1 MANNTYTVKSG
12 DTLSGIALK
21 YLGSASKYKQLASWN
36 NISNPDKIYVGQVIK
51 LYNPASSGGSSSSSK
66 TTASTKAVKIEHFG
80 VSVQDPNELI
90 VEWSWGKE
98 SETSSYKYEWGCANG
113 SGLWVDESLGE
124 NNVDDKSRHVAR
136 QTTFSIPAG
145 TTRVR
150 FRVLPISKTKKD
162 SKGKE
167 TSYWTGEWTAWKYWD
182 KGAAPAAPNISKTE
196 VKGVLVSATV
206 DYGSDDTDGVTHIQF
221 RVRKNDDPASTPKSE
236 LIQLKGGMASWSW
249 SGANDARYKFS
260 ARAYIKSRDVYSE
273 WSDWTNEVTTKPVAP
288 AGITELRAE
297 NSKTVYIAWSKVN
310 TATKYQIEYAEDKR
324 YFDKSSR
331 TATLDVSGAPG
342 TTNSDPATSQI
353 IDISDP
359 GKEYFF
365 RVRAW
370 NDDIASYW
378 TAIKSVV
385 VGIKPSAP
393 TTWSSTSIVVDN
405 KNVTLYWV
413 HNSRDNSRQKAAKL
427 KLLSMPE
434 PEEGKLDEYTEA
446 EENVNG
452 TYDITISLGDTAFS
466 NVYIS
471 YTPKVV
477 NEDESE
483 PTYECV
489 LKTSAYTDG
498 AAIEWQVCTKGV
510 HEEYSPW
517 STSRTIDIY
526 SPPELVLS
534 LTAYTRSDE
543 EIDPVDG
550 NELEN
555 ELTTD
560 GNKVYY
566 SGNNDDD
573 RKYYTIVDSVYYAV
587 YLQNSDKVTSFPIY
601 VTAVATPNNDV
612 QKPTG
617 YHFTITAKEAYETT
631 DPLGNFKMVNAG
643 EEIYSEYYNP
653 DVDGEA
659 HLQLLPSS
667 VTLENGRQYIMS
679 CVASM
684 SSGLTAEDNVE
695 FTVDWEVSVCEPNAE
710 IGVDNDLLTASI
722 RPYCMIPATKY
733 YAVTCSDF
741 KKSTEV
747 TSAVSIANFEADGAL
762 LEGVKLP
769 TGEDVY
775 VYTKLNSDGSTN
787 TTYYTKSGG
796 KYYNVQLGST
806 YLATATEID
815 YLYGEAVTKT
825 VGKNQVSMETTT
837 FIKTDS
843 TIEPV
848 DCVRV
853 PDVVTT
859 GNEPVYSYADRGTTR
874 YCTVHYIGTSKIS
887 EVESGTLLNDVQTT
901 DGDAVYYVDT
911 EDRRQ
916 YYTIVDGVNYVVN
929 TIYHSVDAAHTVVYI
944 GMNDDG
950 KYVLYCTAEVHEP
963 IYDVWLSIYRREFDG
978 SFTEIAANLDAANR
992 TTVTDPHPALD
1003 YARYRIVAADK
1014 ATGHIE
1020 YFDCPAHPVGGK
1032 AAVIQWDETWTNFD
1046 MLGDDE
1052 PVQSVLSGSMLKL
1065 PYNIDV
1071 SDSNKPETTLVE
1083 YIGRSHPVSYYGT
1096 QLGSTSSWNM
1106 VIDKKDTET
1115 LYALRRLAR
1124 WLGDVYVRE
1133 PSGSGYWANVTV
1145 SFSQT
1150 HCEVTIPV
1158 SLSITRV
1165 EGGM

>member
-1 MANNTYTVKSG
+1 MANTYTVKSD
-12 DTLSGIALK
+12 DTLSEIAQK
-21 YLGSASKYKQLASWN
+21 HLGSASKYKQLASWN
-36 NISNPDKIYVGQVIK
+36 NISNPNRIYVGQVLK
-51 LYNPASSGGSSSSSK
+51 LYNPATSGGSSGS
-66 TTASTKAVKIEHFG
+66 STKPPTNVCVISHFG
-80 VSVQDPNELI
+80 VNAKDPNELI
-90 VEWSWGKE
+90 VEWTWAKE
-98 SETSSYKYEWGCANG
+98 KETASYKIEWGYANG
-113 SGLWVDESLGE
+113 SGVWLGLSMSDNSVNKE
-124 NNVDDKSRHVAR
+124 NRGISR
-136 QTTFSIPAG
+136 QTTYNIPADA
-145 TTRVR
+145 TRVR
-150 FRVLPISKTKKD
+150 FRVKPIAETKKD
-162 SKGKE
+162 KKGNE
-167 TSYWTGEWTAWKYWD
+167 TAKFTASWTAYKYWD

-196 VKGVLVSATV
+196 VKGVLTSATV
-206 DYGSDDTDGVTHIQF
+206 DYGSDDTDGVTHVQF
-221 RVRKNDDPASTPKSE
+221 RVRKNDDPAQTPKSE
-236 LIQLKGGMASWSW
+236 LIQLKGGIASWSW

-273 WSDWTNEVTTKPVAP
+273 WSKWSNELTTKPVAP
-288 AGITELRAE
+288 GSITELRAE
-297 NSKTVYIAWSKVN
+297 NSKSVYIAWSKVT
-310 TATKYQIEYAEDKR
+310 TATKYEIEYTEDKR

-331 TATLDVSGAPG
+331 TDSVEVLGAPD
-342 TTNSDPATSQI
+342 TTNPDPATSQH
-353 IDISDP
+353 IDISET

-365 RVRAW
+365 RIRAW
-370 NDDIASYW
+370 NDKIASAW
-378 TAIKSVV
+378 TAIKSVI
-385 VGIKPSAP
+385 VGTKPSAP
-393 TTWSSTSIVVDN
+393 TTWSSTSTVVDN

-413 HNSRDNSRQKAAKL
+413 HNSRDGSRQKAAKL

-434 PEEGKLDEYTEA
+434 PGDLDKYTEA
-446 EENVNG
+446 TKNAKG
-452 TYDITISLGDTAFS
+452 TYDITISMGDTAFS
-466 NVYIS
+466 NAYIS
-471 YTPKVV
+471 YTPKEVKD
-477 NEDESE
+477 DENE
-483 PTYECV
+483 PTYECI

-498 AAIEWQVCTKGV
+498 ASIEWQVSTKGV

-517 STSRTIDIY
+517 STSRTIDVY
-526 SPPELVLS
+526 SPPELALS
-534 LTAYTRSDE
+534 IASYVKSDE

-550 NELEN
+550 TELEG
-555 ELTTD
+555 EYTTTD
-560 GNKVYY
+560 DKVYY
-566 SGNNDDD
+566 TGDSDEE
-573 RKYYTIVDSVYYAV
+573 RRYYTVIDGVYYAV
-587 YLQNSDKVTSFPIY
+587 YLQNSDTVTSFPIY
-601 VTAVATPNNDV
+601 ISAVATPNNDV

-631 DPLGNFKMVNAG
+631 DALGNFKMVNSG

-653 DVDGEA
+653 DINGEA

-667 VTLENGRQYIMS
+667 VTLENGMQYIIS

-684 SSGLTAEDNVE
+684 SSGLTAEANDE

-710 IGVDNDLLTASI
+710 IGVDNELLTASI
-722 RPYCMIPATKY
+722 LPYCKVPLTKY
-733 YAVTCSDF
+733 YAVACSDC

-775 VYTKLNSDGSTN
+775 VYTKLNSDGST
-787 TTYYTKSGG
+787 TAMYYAKNGG

-815 YLYGEAVTKT
+815 CLYGEVVTKT
-825 VGKNQVSMETTT
+825 VGKNRVSMETPT

-843 TIEPV
+843 AIEPV
-848 DCVRV
+848 ECVRV

-859 GNEPVYSYADRGTTR
+859 GNEPVYSYYDRGITR
-874 YCTVHYIGTSKIS
+874 YCTVHYIRTSKIS
-887 EVESGTLLNDVQTT
+887 EVESGTLLDDIQTT
-901 DGDAVYYVDT
+901 NGDRVYYVDT
-911 EDRRQ
+911 EGERQ
-916 YYTIVDGVNYVVN
+916 YYTLVDGVNYVVN
-929 TIYHSVDAAHTVVYI
+929 AVYYSIDAVQATVYI

-950 KYVLYCTAEVHEP
+950 NYVLYCTAEVHEP
-963 IYDVWLSIYRREFDG
+963 IYDVWLSVYRREFDG

-1032 AAVIQWDETWTNFD
+1032 AAVLQWDETCVNFD

-1052 PVQSVLSGSMLKL
+1052 PAQPALTGTMLKL

-1071 SDSNKPETTLVE
+1071 SDSSSPETTLVE

-1096 QLGSTSSWNM
+1096 QLGSSSSWSM

-1145 SFSQT
+1145 SFSQS
-1150 HCEVTIPV
+1150 HCELTIPV

>member
-12 DTLSGIALK
+12 DTLSEIAQK

-36 NISNPDKIYVGQVIK
+36 NISNPNRIYVGQVLK
-51 LYNPASSGGSSSSSK
+51 LYNPAASGGSSSSSN
-66 TTASTKAVKIEHFG
+66 STKAPTNVCVISHFG
-80 VSVQDPNELI
+80 VNAKDPNELI
-90 VEWSWGKE
+90 VEWTWAKE
-98 SETSSYKYEWGCANG
+98 TDTDSYKIEWGYANG
-113 SGLWVDESLGE
+113 TGIWLGETLSE
-124 NNVDDKSRHVAR
+124 NNVDVNNRSIARHA
-136 QTTFSIPAG
+136 TYSIPADA
-145 TTRVR
+145 TRVR
-150 FRVLPISKTKKD
+150 FRVKPIAKTKKVKD
-162 SKGKE
+162 KE
-167 TSYWTGEWTAWKYWD
+167 TSLFTASWSAYKYWD
-182 KGAAPAAPNISKTE
+182 KGAAPAAPDISKTE

-221 RVRKNDDPASTPKSE
+221 RVRKNDNPAQTPKSE
-236 LIQLKGGMASWSW
+236 LIKLKGGIASWSW

-273 WSDWTNEVTTKPVAP
+273 WSKWSEELTTKPVAP
-288 AGITELRAE
+288 GSITELRAE
-297 NSKTVYIAWSKVN
+297 NSKTVYIAWSKVK
-310 TATKYQIEYAEDKR
+310 TATKYQIEYTEDKR

-331 TATLDVSGAPG
+331 TNSVDVSGNPD
-342 TTNSDPATSQI
+342 TTNPDPATSQY
-353 IDISDP
+353 IDISET

-370 NDDIASYW
+370 NDNIASYW

-385 VGIKPSAP
+385 VGTKPSAP
-393 TTWSSTSIVVDN
+393 TTWSSTSTVVDN

-413 HNSRDNSRQKAAKL
+413 HNSRDDSRQKAAKL

-434 PEEGKLDEYTEA
+434 PGGLDKYTEA
-446 EENVNG
+446 TKNANS

-466 NVYIS
+466 NAYVS
-471 YTPKVV
+471 YTPTTVD
-477 NEDESE
+477 EEESE

-489 LKTSAYTDG
+489 LKTSAYIEG
-498 AAIEWQVCTKGV
+498 ATIEWQVCTKGV

-517 STSRTIDIY
+517 STSRSIDIY
-526 SPPELVLS
+526 SPPNLALS
-534 LTAYTRSDE
+534 IAAYVKSDE
-543 EIDPVDG
+543 EIDPVSG
-550 NELEN
+550 KELEG
-555 ELTTD
+555 EYTTTD
-560 GNKVYY
+560 DKVYY
-566 SGNNDDD
+566 TGDSDEE
-573 RKYYTIVDSVYYAV
+573 RRYYTVVDGVYYAV
-587 YLQNSDKVTSFPIY
+587 YLQNSDIVTSFPIY
-601 VTAVATPNNDV
+601 ISAVATPDNDV

-617 YHFTITAKEAYETT
+617 YHFTIVAKEAYETT
-631 DPLGNFKMVNAG
+631 DALGNFKMVNAG

-653 DVDGEA
+653 DIDGEA

-667 VTLENGRQYIMS
+667 ITLENGMQYILT

-684 SSGLTAEDNVE
+684 SSGLTAEDNVD
-695 FTVDWEVSVCEPNAE
+695 FTVDWEVAVCEPNAE
-710 IGVDNDLLTASI
+710 IGVDNDLLTAFI
-722 RPYCMIPATKY
+722 RPYCKVPVTNY
-733 YAVTCSDF
+733 YAVMCTDF

-747 TSAVSIANFEADGAL
+747 TSAVTIANFEADGAAL
-762 LEGVKLP
+762 VDDCLP
-769 TGEDVY
+769 TGEKVY
-775 VYTKLNSDGSTN
+775 VYTKLNSDGSSTAM
-787 TTYYTKSGG
+787 YYTNIDG
-796 KYYNVQLGST
+796 KYYNIQLGST

-815 YLYGEAVTKT
+815 YLYGEVVTKS
-825 VGKNQVSMETTT
+825 VGKNKVSMGTTT
-837 FIKTDS
+837 FIKSDS
-843 TIEPV
+843 VIEPV
-848 DCVRV
+848 DCVFV
-853 PDVVTT
+853 PDVVTAN
-859 GNEPVYSYADRGTTR
+859 GESVYRYSDRGTTR
-874 YCTVHYIGTSKIS
+874 YCAISYIRSSKTI
-887 EVESGTLLNDVQTT
+887 EDTSGTLLDDALTAEGHPIYYLEV
-901 DGDAVYYVDT
+901 DG
-911 EDRRQ
+911 ERQ
-916 YYTIVDGVNYVVN
+916 HYTIVDGVNYVVN
-929 TIYHSVDAAHTVVYI
+929 AVYYSIDATQTTVYM

-950 KYVLYCTAEVHEP
+950 KYVMYCTAEVHEP
-963 IYDVWLSIYRREFDG
+963 IYDVWLSVYRREFDG

-1032 AAVIQWDETWTNFD
+1032 AAVLQWDETWVNFD

-1052 PVQSVLSGSMLKL
+1052 PTQLALTGTMLKL

-1071 SDSNKPETTLVE
+1071 SDSSSPETTLVE

-1096 QLGSTSSWNM
+1096 QLGSTSSWSM